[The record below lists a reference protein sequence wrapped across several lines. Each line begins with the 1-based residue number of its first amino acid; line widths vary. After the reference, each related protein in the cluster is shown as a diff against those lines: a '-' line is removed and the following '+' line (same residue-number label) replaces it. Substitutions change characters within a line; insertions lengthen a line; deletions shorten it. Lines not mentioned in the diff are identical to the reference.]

1 MSIFNN
7 ENIINSVDY
16 SVYDNLNNNIIDD
29 EIEEEKYEPLEP
41 LKYNFTALNQLNTNT
56 NFTITDAIKDIY
68 VLGYRVNIEKKFPFL
83 EYLLL
88 KTQKGLDFLRIGKMN
103 NTSIESL
110 VSLIDTNLVVLLFGL
125 YSTENNSN
133 FVECYKG
140 FKVYNGKLY
149 LFFDLTAKNIQLI
162 DIYRTNGLWFCLAD
176 EILNTG
182 KLCDIDISQNAK
194 QFFIDSSIEN
204 YKYYHLYDDDNKLY
218 EVPKVVYV
226 GRNKKNMVFT
236 YTFGVSKDTKTSIL
250 GPYYYFTNF
259 KNAIKQGSK
268 NEDKPASEKYG
279 YILQESEL
287 KEDIGGII
295 RFAIF
300 LGKSK
305 VKTNS
310 LNEQDD
316 LSDVKKGKLSVENEY
331 TNYER
336 MTIRVTDY
344 DGNWANDYDTIILE
358 DIQLDDY
365 VRVKNTPMYVCK
377 EYEQQIPLSYHYI
390 NKKSI
395 CDGYDSSKSDYLIL

>member
-7 ENIINSVDY
+7 ENMINNLDY

-29 EIEEEKYEPLEP
+29 DEEEKYEPLEP
-41 LKYNFTALNQLNTNT
+41 LKYNFTALNQLNTNN
-56 NFTITDAIKDIY
+56 NFIIPDAVKDIY
-68 VLGYRVNIEKKFPFL
+68 VLGYRVNSEKKCPFL

-88 KTQKGLDFLRIGKMN
+88 KTQKGLDFIKIGKMYDI
-103 NTSIESL
+103 SIESL

-125 YSTENNSN
+125 YSNENNSD

-140 FKVYNGKLY
+140 FKMYDGKLY
-149 LFFDLTAKNIQLI
+149 LFFDLTSKNIQLI
-162 DIYRTNGLWFCLAD
+162 DIYRTNGLWFCLVD
-176 EILNTG
+176 EIVNTG
-182 KLCDIDISQNAK
+182 KLCDIDISQNTK
-194 QFFIDSSIEN
+194 QFFIYSSIEN
-204 YKYYHLYDDDNKLY
+204 HKYYHLYDDNNNLY

-226 GRNKKNMVFT
+226 GRNKQNLVFT
-236 YTFGVSKDTKTSIL
+236 YTFGVSKDTKTSIV
-250 GPYYYFTNF
+250 GPYYYFTDF

-268 NEDKPASEKYG
+268 NESKTTSEKYG

-300 LGKSK
+300 LGKTK
-305 VKTNS
+305 LKTNS
-310 LNEQDD
+310 LNEHDD
-316 LSDVKKGKLSVENEY
+316 LSDVKKEKLSVENEY

-336 MTIRVTDY
+336 MTIRITDY
-344 DGNWANDYDTIILE
+344 DGKWANDYDTVILE

-365 VRVKNTPMYVCK
+365 VKVKNTPMYVCK
-377 EYEQQIPLSYHYI
+377 EYEQQVSLSYHYI

-395 CDGYDSSKSDYLIL
+395 CDGYDSSNSDYLIL